1 MKPPASVEGASV
13 ERGVNVPQS
22 YRLVRRDARAERTV
36 VRLRG
41 GATFG
46 GDEIAICAGPCGV
59 ESSQQ
64 LEEAARA
71 VAAAGANVL
80 RGGAYKPR
88 TSPYSFQGL
97 GEEGLKML
105 RYAADKYGLGVVTEV
120 MDPRDVER
128 VTQYADMLQIGTR
141 SMQNFPLLRE
151 VGATRTPVLLKRG
164 FSATVQEWLL
174 AAEYVLLGGNDNV
187 VLCERGVR
195 SFDVVTRNMLDL
207 AVVPLLEE
215 MTHLPVVVDPSHA
228 LGVARLVPP
237 IAAASIAA
245 GAHGLLVEVH
255 PDPANALSDGAQ
267 SLDFAQF
274 EELMRRLAPL
284 AELTGRR
291 LPRRAAKDAPEAS
304 RRYVV
309 SPEKSE
315 NGSSAGAVR
324 SSNRGVRLA

>member
-1 MKPPASVEGASV
+1 MKRSRRVEAGQV

-36 VRLRG
+36 VQLAG

-59 ESSQQ
+59 ESSEQ
-64 LEEAARA
+64 LDAAACA

-97 GEEGLKML
+97 GEEALKML
-105 RYAADKYGLGVVTEV
+105 RYSGDRYGLGVVTEV

-141 SMQNFPLLRE
+141 NMQNFPLLRE
-151 VGATRTPVLLKRG
+151 VGATRMPVLLKRG
-164 FSATVQEWLL
+164 LSATVQEWLL
-174 AAEYVLLGGNDNV
+174 AAEYVVLGGNDNI

-195 SFDVVTRNMLDL
+195 SFDVATRNLLDIS
-207 AVVPLLEE
+207 VVPLLVE
-215 MTHLPVVVDPSHA
+215 MTHLPVIVDPSHA
-228 LGVARLVPP
+228 MGIARLVPP
-237 IAAASIAA
+237 IAMASLAA
-245 GAHGLLVEVH
+245 GADGLLIEVH

-267 SLDFAQF
+267 SLNCAQF
-274 EELMRRLAPL
+274 EQLMRRLGPV
-284 AELTGRR
+284 AEIAGRR
-291 LPRRAAKDAPEAS
+291 LPKRHPAVSAS
-304 RRYVV
+304 
-309 SPEKSE
+309 
-315 NGSSAGAVR
+315 
-324 SSNRGVRLA
+324 

>member
-1 MKPPASVEGASV
+1 MKPPVRVEAASV

-36 VRLRG
+36 VRLRS

-59 ESSQQ
+59 ESAKQ

-105 RYAADKYGLGVVTEV
+105 RHAADRYGLGVVTEV

-128 VTQYADMLQIGTR
+128 VVQYADMLQIGTR

-151 VGATRTPVLLKRG
+151 AGATRTPVLLKRG

-174 AAEYVLLGGNDNV
+174 AAEYVLLGGNENV

-215 MTHLPVVVDPSHA
+215 MTHLPVIVDPSHA
-228 LGVARLVPP
+228 LGIARLVPP
-237 IAAASIAA
+237 IAAASIVA
-245 GAHGLLVEVH
+245 GAHGLIIEVH

-274 EELMRRLAPL
+274 EELMLRLAPL
-284 AELTGRR
+284 AELAGRR
-291 LPRRAAKDAPEAS
+291 LPRRAVNDGAAAS
-304 RRYVV
+304 RGYVA
-309 SPEKSE
+309 SEPGE
-315 NGSSAGAVR
+315 NGSSDGAVR
-324 SSNRGVRLA
+324 SSNKGVRLA

>member
-1 MKPPASVEGASV
+1 MKRLGRVEAGRV

-36 VRLRG
+36 VRLRS

-46 GDEIAICAGPCGV
+46 GDEVAICAGPCGV
-59 ESSQQ
+59 ESSEQ

-97 GEEGLKML
+97 GEEGLKLL
-105 RYAADKYGLGVVTEV
+105 RYAGDRHGLGVVTEV

-128 VTQYADMLQIGTR
+128 VVQYADMLQIGAR
-141 SMQNFPLLRE
+141 NMQNFPLLRE

-164 FSATVQEWLL
+164 LSATVQEWLL
-174 AAEYVLLGGNDNV
+174 AAEYILLGGNDGV

-195 SFDVVTRNMLDL
+195 SFDVATRNVLDIS
-207 AVVPLLEE
+207 VVPLLEE
-215 MTHLPVVVDPSHA
+215 MTHLPVIVDPSHA
-228 LGVARLVPP
+228 IGISRLVPP
-237 IAAASIAA
+237 IAIASVAA
-245 GAHGLLVEVH
+245 GAHGLLIEVH

-267 SLDFAQF
+267 SLNCAQF
-274 EELMRRLAPL
+274 EQLMRRLGPA
-284 AELTGRR
+284 AEIAGRR
-291 LPRRAAKDAPEAS
+291 LPRRY
-304 RRYVV
+304 RVV
-309 SPEKSE
+309 SAD
-315 NGSSAGAVR
+315 NASSPDSAVR
-324 SSNRGVRLA
+324 SSKSGVKLA